1 MNELEM
7 TINEYKERR
16 QNAYAD
22 LGDRLGYMMNELQQM
37 KEKVDW
43 AKVVN
48 KRINLD
54 THNIAML
61 ASTMMMMNN
70 AASEIAK
77 CNEVLMA
84 LGDTK

>member
-7 TINEYKERR
+7 TMNEYRERR

-22 LGDRLGYMMNELQQM
+22 LDDRLEYMINELQQM
-37 KEKVDW
+37 KEKVNC

-48 KRINLD
+48 KRVNID

-70 AASEIAK
+70 AAAEIAK

-84 LGDTK
+84 LGNTK